1 MPAPVECRPKN
12 PIKFKLQLNEE
23 QKRAKAIILENS
35 ITLLKGKWGSGKT
48 LLATQCALDGL
59 YRKEYD
65 RIIISRPTVSDE
77 EIGFLKG
84 DMEDKM
90 SPWMRPI
97 YDNMYQLYDRAKID
111 KDKADGKIEII
122 PFSFMRGVTF
132 VNSFV
137 IIDEV
142 QNVTKKQLGMVL
154 SRLGKGSKMVLSG
167 DSSQTDLRSGSC
179 FSVLEKISNEVEGVS
194 FVELKSN
201 HRNPIAELILPYF
214 E

>member
-1 MPAPVECRPKN
+1 MPAPAANRPKN
-12 PIKFKLQLNEE
+12 PIKFKLALNDE
-23 QKRAKAIILENS
+23 QKEAKAIILRNDV
-35 ITLLKGKWGSGKT
+35 TLLTGRWGSGKT

-59 YRKEYD
+59 FRKEYD

-84 DMEDKM
+84 DLEDKM
-90 SPWMRPI
+90 APWMRPI
-97 YDNMYQLYDRAKID
+97 YDNMYQLYDKVKVDKERSEGNID
-111 KDKADGKIEII
+111 II
-122 PFSFMRGVTF
+122 PFAFMRGITF

-154 SRLGKGSKMVLSG
+154 SRLGKGSRMVLTG
-167 DSSQTDLRSGSC
+167 DPMQRDLKTDGC
-179 FSVLEKISNEVEGVS
+179 FATLERIASEVDGVAC
-194 FVELKSN
+194 VHLKSN
-201 HRNPIAELILPYF
+201 HRNPIADKILEYF